1 MDGNIVIN
9 VWIFVAL
16 MILWATT
23 IVIAFKMGLDTG
35 IDKKRADHAMQNN
48 APLEEST
55 STSAHKKKRKVRAA

>member
-1 MDGNIVIN
+1 
-9 VWIFVAL
+9 